1 MLQGDFF
8 NLPPLIQQK
17 KIQKG
22 PMRQPEA
29 LLDEGFHGTAALV
42 GSIAFLYFATKQWGS
57 VKRITLFVGF
67 TEPSKL
73 SAVPFK

>member
-29 LLDEGFHGTAALV
+29 LLDEGFHETTALV
-42 GSIAFLYFATKQWGS
+42 GSLAFFHYGTDQGGGMGGAS
-57 VKRITLFVGF
+57 
-67 TEPSKL
+67 
-73 SAVPFK
+73 